1 MYDIPHNLVDWPIGG
16 ERRMSAAIELL
27 LALPIGRFTRQKVLC
42 VTAYPVVVSRFPEGS
57 TDE

>member
-1 MYDIPHNLVDWPIGG
+1 
-16 ERRMSAAIELL
+16 MSAAIELL